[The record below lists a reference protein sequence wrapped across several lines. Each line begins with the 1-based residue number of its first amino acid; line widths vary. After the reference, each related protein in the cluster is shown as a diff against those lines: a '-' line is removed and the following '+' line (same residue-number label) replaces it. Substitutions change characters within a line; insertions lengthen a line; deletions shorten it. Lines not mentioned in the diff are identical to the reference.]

1 MFTFEHTYGCGTI
14 TFTVF
19 SSVNRVCKYM
29 QYVGLCNVQ
38 CTSCWGMSSCYVV
51 FQSNEGSEM
60 FISEPIF
67 N

>member
-1 MFTFEHTYGCGTI
+1 
-14 TFTVF
+14 
-19 SSVNRVCKYM
+19 M

-60 FISEPIF
+60 KCSYLSPFLIKPVMPLSMLGVRTG
-67 N
+67 